1 MMMSFQCSAEKV
13 CINCGANLQLSHKVW
28 FKLPK
33 RWALVAQHKGK
44 AAAVTIVKA
53 VRKLK
58 ALEEILEKMSGCVS
72 IGAKKWRNTLTNYVK
87 TKLQVDYNKSG
98 ISVAKVIIFS
108 RQELLQRS

>member
-1 MMMSFQCSAEKV
+1 VQICNFRIKFGS
-13 CINCGANLQLSHKVW
+13 NYLSDG
-28 FKLPK
+28 
-33 RWALVAQHKGK
+33 RWWHKGK

-58 ALEEILEKMSGCVS
+58 ALEEILEKMSGCFS

-98 ISVAKVIIFS
+98 ISVAKMIIFS